1 MAKTLYLKISF
12 SELNHCFL
20 KIFSFRDFLKPP
32 FFLKREF
39 LISEHIIEIH
49 AIKPS
54 VFQFSA

>member
-1 MAKTLYLKISF
+1 MARILYLEISF

-20 KIFSFRDFLKPP
+20 KIFNFRDFLETPP
-32 FFLKREF
+32 FLKREF

-54 VFQFSA
+54 IF